1 MALRPEFSIPTGLA
15 VAAVVYAIHSNATPT
30 QADIQALPAG
40 THDIDRAERK
50 ASWLSAGTVAG
61 ISLLAKDP
69 TIFVIG
75 SVATIGMAWMT
86 RHANWTESIGTIGAM
101 TPSETAGA
109 GSANTGPEPVTTE
122 EYKMFDSSE
131 FAR

>member
-15 VAAVVYAIHSNATPT
+15 VAAVVYAIHANATPT

-40 THDIDRAERK
+40 TPDIDRAERK
-50 ASWLSAGTVAG
+50 ATWLSAGTVAG

-75 SVATIGMAWMT
+75 AAATIGMAWMT
-86 RHANWTESIGTIGAM
+86 RHANWTESKGTMGAI
-101 TPSETAGA
+101 TPSEMQGA
-109 GSANTGPEPVTTE
+109 GSANTGPEVAQTE
-122 EYKMFDSSE
+122 EYHIFEGSE